1 MNDTPREKN
10 RDHAAEAAA
19 ATRPAASGPPSAGVE
34 AAPFMPPSPYA
45 ALQHAE
51 RLHAARPF
59 LDLPATTARR
69 YGVAPASWS
78 YAEVRAAAD
87 ELAARYEAAG
97 CRPGMRVALMLD
109 NRPEFFFHFFALNR
123 LGVSVAPIHGE
134 QDPRSIAHV
143 LDHADVALAVR
154 LPHHAER
161 LEAACRL
168 LDHPVPVAQWRG
180 MADDFRPA
188 AVTARNGGAD
198 AVQAGAPRTEAAIL
212 YTSGTTGVPKGCR
225 LSNEYF
231 TAFGDWYRREGGLM
245 RLREGGERLITPL
258 PVSHMNALAC
268 SSMAML
274 MSGGCLIPLD
284 RFHPREWWRTVRESR
299 ATILHYLGVMP
310 AILLQLPES
319 PEDDLSGRIRFG
331 FGAGV
336 DPRHHERFEQRFG
349 FPLIEAWAM
358 TETGAGACIA
368 ASREPRKPG
377 SRCFGRP
384 DSGVVW
390 KLVDEQGREVAPG
403 EPGELL
409 VRRAGDD
416 PRRFFF
422 TDYHKDRA
430 ATEEAWAGGWFHT
443 GDVVRVDAD
452 GLFHFVD
459 RRKNIIR
466 RSGENIAAVEV
477 ETCLVDHPEVAA
489 LVVVPVADE
498 IRGEEVM
505 ALVVPRDPNA
515 ADAALARRLF
525 AHVRGRLAYFKA
537 PGYIA
542 FVAALPMTASQKL
555 QRGEAKRLAARL
567 LEDGAV
573 HDLRSDKRPP
583 RPAGR
588 ARGGSG

>member
-1 MNDTPREKN
+1 
-10 RDHAAEAAA
+10 
-19 ATRPAASGPPSAGVE
+19 
-34 AAPFMPPSPYA
+34 MPPSPYA

-51 RLHAARPF
+51 RLHAARSF
-59 LDLPATTARR
+59 LELPPITARR
-69 YGVAPASWS
+69 YGVSPCRWS
-78 YAEVRAAAD
+78 YREVRESAD
-87 ELAARYEAAG
+87 ALAEAYAAAG
-97 CRPGMRVALMLD
+97 CTAGMRVALMLD
-109 NRPEFFFHFFALNR
+109 NRPEFFHHFFALNR

-134 QDPRSIAHV
+134 QEPRAIAHV
-143 LDHADVALAVR
+143 LDHADIELAVH
-154 LPHHAER
+154 LPQHAER
-161 LEAACRL
+161 LKAAAAL
-168 LDHPVPVAQWRG
+168 LDRRLPVSEWRGGDDAFRLPPVAASMAERMASVAAG
-180 MADDFRPA
+180 MP
-188 AVTARNGGAD
+188 G
-198 AVQAGAPRTEAAIL
+198 TEAAIL
-212 YTSGTTGVPKGCR
+212 YTSGTTGLPKGCR

-245 RLREGGERLITPL
+245 ELREGAERLITPL

-284 RFHPREWWRTVRESR
+284 RFHPREWWQTVRETR
-299 ATILHYLGVMP
+299 ATIIHYLGVMP

-319 PEDDLSGRIRFG
+319 RDDDFSAQVRFG

-358 TETGAGACIA
+358 TETGSGGCIA

-377 SRCFGRP
+377 SRCFGRAAP
-384 DSGVVW
+384 GLAW
-390 KLVDEQGREVAPG
+390 KLVDEQDREVAPG
-403 EPGELL
+403 DPGELL
-409 VRRAGDD
+409 VRRAEGN

-422 TDYHKDRA
+422 TDYHKDAA
-430 ATEEAWAGGWFHT
+430 ATEEAWRGGWFHT
-443 GDVVRVDAD
+443 GDVVRVDDD

-505 ALVVPRDPNA
+505 ALVVPKDFDA
-515 ADAALARRLF
+515 ADEVLARRLF
-525 AHVRGRLAYFKA
+525 AHAHARLAYFKT
-537 PGYIA
+537 PGYIS
-542 FVAALPMTASQKL
+542 FVKELPMTASQKL
-555 QRGEAKRLAARL
+555 QRGEAKRLAASL
-567 LEDGAV
+567 LAEGAV
-573 HDLRSDKRPP
+573 HDLRAGKRGA
-583 RPAGR
+583 RAQGR
-588 ARGGSG
+588 A